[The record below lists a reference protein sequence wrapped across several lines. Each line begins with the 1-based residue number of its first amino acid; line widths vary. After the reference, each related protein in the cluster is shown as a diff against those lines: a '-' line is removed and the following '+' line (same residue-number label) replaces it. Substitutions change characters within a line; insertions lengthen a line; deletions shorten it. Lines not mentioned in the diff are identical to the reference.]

1 MHVQYISWNL
11 LIVAFS
17 SLKMWRSKIG
27 DPRQQFLPSN
37 PFLDM
42 LVDGEEKEEDE
53 QEQGASGLTV
63 EQA

>member
-17 SLKMWRSKIG
+17 SLKMWRSNIG